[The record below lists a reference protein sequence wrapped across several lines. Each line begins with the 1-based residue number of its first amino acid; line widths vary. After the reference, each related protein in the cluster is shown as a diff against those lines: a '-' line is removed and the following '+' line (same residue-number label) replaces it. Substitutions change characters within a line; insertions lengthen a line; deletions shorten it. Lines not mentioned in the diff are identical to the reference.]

1 MTPSTILTMLI
12 GLGLPLLVALVTK
25 DVAPAWVKVG
35 LLALLSAISGAVT
48 SLAGTLPTTLTG
60 WQHLALN
67 ILMTFA
73 MAVAADIGAW
83 KPAGT
88 TPAITRKTSHFGLGR
103 GNARPLAE
111 AA

>member
-1 MTPSTILTMLI
+1 MLI
-12 GLGLPLLVALVTK
+12 GLGLPLLVALITRQTL
-25 DVAPAWVKVG
+25 APWLKVG
-35 LLALLSAISGAVT
+35 LLALFSAISGAVT

-73 MAVAADIGAW
+73 MAVAASSGAW

-88 TPAITRKTSHFGLGR
+88 VAAIDRRTSRFGIGPAG
-103 GNARPLAE
+103 PAE
-111 AA
+111 PVTKAA